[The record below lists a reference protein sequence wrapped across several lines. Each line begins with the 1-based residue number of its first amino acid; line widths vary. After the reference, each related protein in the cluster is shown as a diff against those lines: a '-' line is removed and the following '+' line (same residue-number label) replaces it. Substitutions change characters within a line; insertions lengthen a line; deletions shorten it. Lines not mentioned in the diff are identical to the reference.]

1 MRTQELLQFAADAR
15 RGLLRMRASAWL
27 GDAESLQ
34 HEARR
39 LKDASSSIGA
49 ERLQL
54 ECAAL
59 ERCASEG
66 SLDELV
72 GLEERIEHAFSV
84 LAETCEGIRS
94 RSLFRKARACSNM
107 GPAA

>member
-1 MRTQELLQFAADAR
+1 
-15 RGLLRMRASAWL
+15 MRASAWL
-27 GDAESLQ
+27 GDARSLRD
-34 HEARR
+34 EARR

-49 ERLQL
+49 ERLL
-54 ECAAL
+54 AECAAL
-59 ERCASEG
+59 EKCASDG

-84 LAETCEGIRS
+84 LEQTCEGIRR
-94 RSLFRKARACSNM
+94 RSLFQKALACCNM

>member
-1 MRTQELLQFAADAR
+1 MRTEELLLFAADAR

-27 GDAESLQ
+27 GDAGSLQ
-34 HEARR
+34 DEARR

-49 ERLQL
+49 VRLQV

-72 GLEERIEHAFSV
+72 GLEERIEHAFSI
-84 LAETCEGIRS
+84 LEQTCEGIRTC
-94 RSLFRKARACSNM
+94 LFQKARACSNM